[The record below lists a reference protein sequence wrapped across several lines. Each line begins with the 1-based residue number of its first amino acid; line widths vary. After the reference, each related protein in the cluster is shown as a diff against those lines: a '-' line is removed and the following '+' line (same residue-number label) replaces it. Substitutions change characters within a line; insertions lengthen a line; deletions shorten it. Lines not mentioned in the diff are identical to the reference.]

1 MTFQEIV
8 SKHLF
13 VGKFKEKENCPS
25 PYWEKEHNNIQE
37 GGMLRI

>member
-13 VGKFKEKENCPS
+13 IPEFKEKENCQS
-25 PYWEKEHNNIQE
+25 SHWEKEHHYIQE
-37 GGMLRI
+37 GRC